1 MRKDKSLVLY
11 PKNYVVVDIET
22 TGFSAVND
30 EIIELSALKVEE
42 DELVGDFS
50 TLVNPMRY
58 VSPFILNLT
67 GIELNDLY
75 KAPKIQNCL
84 QEFMDFVGD
93 SIIVGHNINFDLNFI
108 HTKLQKHY
116 NRSLQNDYIDTL
128 KLARKFLPQ
137 MKSHKLGLLA
147 EHFSLDTGGMHR
159 GLKDCSVTNECYQ
172 RFVEMAGQKHVQ
184 NPLIIH

>member
-22 TGFSAVND
+22 TGFSALND

-42 DELVGDFS
+42 DELVEDFS

-75 KAPKIQNCL
+75 NAPKIQNCL
-84 QEFMDFVGD
+84 Q
-93 SIIVGHNINFDLNFI
+93 
-108 HTKLQKHY
+108 
-116 NRSLQNDYIDTL
+116 
-128 KLARKFLPQ
+128 
-137 MKSHKLGLLA
+137 
-147 EHFSLDTGGMHR
+147 
-159 GLKDCSVTNECYQ
+159 
-172 RFVEMAGQKHVQ
+172 
-184 NPLIIH
+184 